1 MFIKKVNFVVF
12 LALAVVCGFGLS
24 FLVGANVDEGLTSGD
39 ISKANLYSKQ
49 MPDPEASVIEELL
62 RNDPDYLMAAQS
74 DLSIIKERVMIL
86 DELTKKTL
94 KSCTKLPEFEDLML
108 TVSSLQA
115 KAYNTNL
122 AVDAANKGL
131 EEILNGKSSPE
142 YEVSSNNAYL
152 GFEKIGNQL
161 AIGQDIVN
169 AAVEY
174 TENNEGETAD
184 SIASLAADWI
194 AYCYDN
200 AVVSGSDEKQA
211 ILGDYVN
218 ELNASNLA
226 KSMVIAIS
234 HKMGSDV
241 GHKMGSDLG
250 QKMGSDLGQK
260 MSSDLGQKMSSD
272 LGQKMGSNLGHSIT
286 VLQHTSNKSML
297 GKQGVQAR
305 ELE

>member
-1 MFIKKVNFVVF
+1 MFIKKVNFLVC
-12 LALAVVCGFGLS
+12 LALALVCGFGLS
-24 FLVGANVDEGLTSGD
+24 FLVGANVDEGMTSGD
-39 ISKANLYSKQ
+39 ISKANLYNKQ

-62 RNDPDYLMAAQS
+62 RNDPDYLMATQS

-161 AIGQDIVN
+161 AIGQAILE
-169 AAVEY
+169 ATARY
-174 TENNEGETAD
+174 SENNEGETAD
-184 SIASLAADWI
+184 SLATLAADWMV
-194 AYCYDN
+194 YCYDN
-200 AVVSGSDEKQA
+200 AAVNGLDDKLASLEELMNSSDVANLGINSKPAVVCKNLNVVQKQA
-211 ILGDYVN
+211 EGVVQKQ
-218 ELNASNLA
+218 AA
-226 KSMVIAIS
+226 GV
-234 HKMGSDV
+234 
-241 GHKMGSDLG
+241 G
-250 QKMGSDLGQK
+250 QKQTALVGQK
-260 MSSDLGQKMSSD
+260 VGASVDMKVRLSSKNVEG
-272 LGQKMGSNLGHSIT
+272 
-286 VLQHTSNKSML
+286 VL
-297 GKQGVQAR
+297 GKNINYANKRAGEQN
-305 ELE
+305 

>member
-1 MFIKKVNFVVF
+1 MFIKKVNFLVC
-12 LALAVVCGFGLS
+12 LALALVCGFGLS
-24 FLVGANVDEGLTSGD
+24 FLVGANVDEGMTSGD
-39 ISKANLYSKQ
+39 ISKANLYNKQ

-62 RNDPDYLMAAQS
+62 RNDPDYLMATQS

-161 AIGQDIVN
+161 AVGQAILE
-169 AAVEY
+169 ATARY
-174 TENNEGETAD
+174 SENNEGETAD
-184 SIASLAADWI
+184 SLATLAADWMV
-194 AYCYDN
+194 YCYDN
-200 AVVSGSDEKQA
+200 AA
-211 ILGDYVN
+211 VN
-218 ELNASNLA
+218 GLDDKLASLEELMNS
-226 KSMVIAIS
+226 
-234 HKMGSDV
+234 SDV
-241 GHKMGSDLG
+241 A
-250 QKMGSDLGQK
+250 
-260 MSSDLGQKMSSD
+260 
-272 LGQKMGSNLGHSIT
+272 NLGINSKPAVVCKKLVVTTNGKKSAEVI
-286 VLQHTSNKSML
+286 VPLWLQTQWKGPNF
-297 GKQGVQAR
+297 R
-305 ELE
+305 RCE